1 MNINKIK
8 SNKFVTNAIAIY
20 LTTKLDKETIT
31 MNALIPEI
39 LKRGTENYK
48 TQLDISK
55 KLEDMYG
62 AVFNFSREKVGNF
75 FVMKFYI
82 NTLEN
87 RYLPEDKNLAQE
99 GINLLSDIVFNP
111 LKEDDA
117 FDATY
122 VQQEK
127 ENRKKEIESRK
138 DDKDAYA
145 YSRALEELM
154 EDDPYGSFIYGDIEH
169 LEKID
174 NKNLY
179 EYYQKLLKE
188 CKIDVFVD
196 GFDVDEITL
205 PEIMKEYGNPEFKQL
220 SDEVKNKLLNEV
232 KEPKKVIDKLD
243 VTQGKI
249 DIGLRV
255 SDEDKYAILVY
266 NQILGGDANSKLF
279 QNVREKNGLAYTVRS
294 TYSKYNNF
302 IMIRTGIQL
311 ENFNKCLKVIEE
323 QLADLQNGKIT
334 EKEITDAKEC
344 IFAALR
350 EIDESQLAT
359 INFEFSRLTLADG
372 DSVEDKEK
380 KIRAVTIDDVIRVA
394 KGVSVNLI
402 YYLTNEK

>member
-1 MNINKIK
+1 MKINKIK
-8 SNKFVTNAIAIY
+8 SKKFVTNAIAIY

-62 AVFNFSREKVGNF
+62 AAFNFSREKVGNF

-111 LKEDDA
+111 LKEDGA
-117 FDATY
+117 FNATY

-127 ENRKKEIESRK
+127 ENKKKEIESRK

-154 EDDPYGSFIYGDIEH
+154 GDDPYGSFIYGDIEH

-188 CKIDVFVD
+188 CKIDIFVD
-196 GFDVDEITL
+196 GSDVDEIVL
-205 PEIMKEYGNPEFKQL
+205 PEIMKEYGNSEFKQL
-220 SDEVKNKLLNEV
+220 SDEIKNKLLNEV

-279 QNVREKNGLAYTVRS
+279 QNVREKNGLAYTVRA

-311 ENFNKCLKVIEE
+311 ENFDKCLKVIEE

-344 IFAALR
+344 IYAALR

-359 INFEFSRLTLADG
+359 INFEYSKETLADG
-372 DSVEDKEK
+372 DSIEEKEK
-380 KIRAVTIDDVIRVA
+380 KIKAVTIDDVIRVA

-402 YYLTNEK
+402 YYLTKAE

>member
-1 MNINKIK
+1 
-8 SNKFVTNAIAIY
+8 
-20 LTTKLDKETIT
+20 
-31 MNALIPEI
+31 
-39 LKRGTENYK
+39 
-48 TQLDISK
+48 
-55 KLEDMYG
+55 
-62 AVFNFSREKVGNF
+62 
-75 FVMKFYI
+75 
-82 NTLEN
+82 
-87 RYLPEDKNLAQE
+87 
-99 GINLLSDIVFNP
+99 
-111 LKEDDA
+111 
-117 FDATY
+117 
-122 VQQEK
+122 
-127 ENRKKEIESRK
+127 
-138 DDKDAYA
+138 
-145 YSRALEELM
+145 M
-154 EDDPYGSFIYGDIEH
+154 EDNPYGSFIYGDIEH
-169 LEKID
+169 LEKIY

-205 PEIMKEYGNPEFKQL
+205 PETMKEYGNPEFKQL
-220 SDEVKNKLLNEV
+220 SDEVKNKFLNEV
-232 KEPKKVIDKLD
+232 QEPKKVIDKLD

-311 ENFNKCLKVIEE
+311 ENFDKCLKVIEE

-334 EKEITDAKEC
+334 EKEIIDAKEC

-359 INFEFSRLTLADG
+359 INFEFSKLTLADG

>member
-1 MNINKIK
+1 MEINKIK
-8 SNKFVTNAIAIY
+8 SKKFVTNAIAIY

-82 NTLEN
+82 STLEN
-87 RYLPEDKNLAQE
+87 RYLPEEKNLAQE
-99 GINLLSDIVFNP
+99 GINLLADIVFNP
-111 LKEDDA
+111 LKEDGVFNA
-117 FDATY
+117 KY
-122 VQQEK
+122 VEQEK

-154 EDDPYGSFIYGDIEH
+154 GDNPYGSFIYGDIEH

-179 EYYQKLLKE
+179 DHYQKLLKE
-188 CKIDVFVD
+188 CKIDIFVD
-196 GFDVDEITL
+196 GFDVDEIEL
-205 PEIMKEYGNPEFKQL
+205 PEIMKQYGNPEFKQL

-232 KEPKKVIDKLD
+232 EEPKKVIDKLD

-311 ENFNKCLKVIEE
+311 ENFDKCLKVIEA
-323 QLADLQNGKIT
+323 QLSDLQNGKIT
-334 EKEITDAKEC
+334 EKEIADAKEC
-344 IFAALR
+344 LYAVLR
-350 EIDESQLAT
+350 EVDESQLAT
-359 INFEFSRLTLADG
+359 INFEYARETLADD
-372 DSVEDKEK
+372 DSIEDKKK
-380 KIRAVTIDDVIRVA
+380 KIENVSTDDVIRVA
-394 KGVSVNLI
+394 KGVSVNLV